1 MATNPVALFSHE
13 PYLAFERK
21 SITKNEFVGGRMWA
35 MAGGSGAHAR
45 LAARMIRMLD
55 QRLDGAPCAVYTS
68 DLRIHAPETGLF
80 AYPDA
85 SVVCG
90 PLQYTPSTPK
100 DTVINPAVI
109 VEVLSPPTETFDR
122 GDKFLH
128 YRSIGTLRE
137 YLLISQTGVLVECY
151 SKQPDGTWPVKLLRG
166 GDTIQLDCLGV
177 SIPVADI
184 YEGVQLGGLDS

>member
-1 MATNPVALFSHE
+1 MATNPVALLSPE
-13 PYLAFERK
+13 QYLAFERK
-21 SITKNEFVGGRMWA
+21 SLEKHEYLGGRMWA

-45 LAARMIRMLD
+45 LSAQVIGMFFQSLR
-55 QRLDGAPCAVYTS
+55 GSHCAVYSS

-184 YEGVQLGGLDS
+184 YEGVQLGGLDT